1 LGIIRK
7 KFALPL
13 FMLALAT
20 YGVAQP
26 ENAPRIYRDGDS
38 WVEETTGTMPASRL
52 IKIHTSSGS
61 VTVTGAQQPN
71 ITYTIRKRVSGY
83 SEENARRAFEN
94 LRVIATHQGEAAY
107 FAGEGS
113 SNWRRGSVEFNI
125 TTPRNVDTIRAKT
138 DGGSLQ
144 FLHLSGK
151 LVDAESGG
159 GSVNLDD
166 VGGNVTAGTGGGTIN
181 VGNVDADLGIRTGGG
196 QLNINS
202 VAGRLKASTGG
213 GNIHLETAKRDAI
226 IETGGGNI
234 SVQNVGGD
242 LRGSTGGGNIEVGT
256 VGGTMDVETGGG
268 SIKLAGGGGGAIRA
282 QTGSG
287 SIHCLKIAKSVRA
300 ETGAGPITAEFMTM
314 NGKFSDSTLET
325 GVGDIIVYLPSD
337 LKVSIHATIDV
348 ATSKEAIVVK
358 DLQGIRVVSEGGEY
372 GPREMSAE
380 GNLNG
385 GGPMLRVHTST
396 GKIEFI
402 ALKK

>member
-7 KFALPL
+7 KFAIPL
-13 FMLALAT
+13 FILALAA

-26 ENAPRIYRDGDS
+26 ENASRIYRDGDS

-52 IKIHTSSGS
+52 IKIHTNSGG

-71 ITYTIRKRVSGY
+71 ITYAIRKRVSGY

-94 LRVIATHQGEAAY
+94 LKVIATHQGEAAY

-144 FLHLSGK
+144 FSHLNGR
-151 LVDAESGG
+151 VDAESGG
-159 GSVNLDD
+159 GTVNLDD
-166 VGGNVTAGTGGGTIN
+166 INGNATASTGGGPIN
-181 VGNVDADLGIRTGGG
+181 VGNVGADLEIRTGGG
-196 QLNINS
+196 RVNIGS
-202 VAGRLKASTGG
+202 VGGRLKASTGG
-213 GNIHLETAKRDAI
+213 ESIHLETAKRDAI

-256 VGGTMDVETGGG
+256 VGGTLDVETGGG
-268 SIKLAGGGGGAIRA
+268 SIKLHGGGPGAIRA

-287 SIHCLKIAKSVRA
+287 SIHCLKIEKSVRA

-372 GPREMSAE
+372 GREMSAE

>member
-7 KFALPL
+7 KFALPVL
-13 FMLALAT
+13 ILALAAC
-20 YGVAQP
+20 GVGQT
-26 ENAPRIYRDGDS
+26 EGGTKVYRDGDS

-52 IKIHTSSGS
+52 IKIHTNSGS
-61 VTVTGAQQPN
+61 VNVTGAQQSN

-83 SEENARRAFEN
+83 SEESAKRAFEN
-94 LRVIATHQGEAAY
+94 LRVIATHQGESAY

-125 TTPRNVDTIRAKT
+125 TTPRNVDTLRAKT

-144 FLHLSGK
+144 FSHLSGK
-151 LVDAESGG
+151 VDAESGG
-159 GSVNLDD
+159 GNIGLDD
-166 VGGNVTAGTGGGTIN
+166 VGGNVSVGTGGGTIT

-196 QLNINS
+196 QVNINS

-268 SIKLAGGGGGAIRA
+268 SIKLAGGRDAIRA

-287 SIHCLKIAKSVRA
+287 SIHCLRIEKSVRA
-300 ETGAGPITAEFMTM
+300 ETGAGGITAEFMTM

-358 DLQGIRVVSEGGEY
+358 DLQGIRVVSEGGGDY

-385 GGPMLRVHTST
+385 GGPMLRLHTST